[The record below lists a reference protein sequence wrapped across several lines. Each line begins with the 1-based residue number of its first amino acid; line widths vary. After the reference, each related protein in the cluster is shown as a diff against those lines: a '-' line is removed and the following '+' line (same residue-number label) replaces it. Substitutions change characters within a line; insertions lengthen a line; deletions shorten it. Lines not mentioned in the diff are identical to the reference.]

1 LAVAEEGAE
10 FGFRGGGNDKFA
22 YTGRHMDRTVELDRA
37 SIDGEVAEEENT
49 ANATT
54 CLGFGEVG
62 SIRVD
67 IKDHVGG
74 IVADGS
80 FGVRVEIVEKLFDF
94 VLRVFCCSRLLRGNA
109 TEGNEGGDVDRPC
122 VV

>member
-1 LAVAEEGAE
+1 MDGA
-10 FGFRGGGNDKFA
+10 
-22 YTGRHMDRTVELDRA
+22 VELYGT
-37 SIDGEVAEEENT
+37 SVDGEGAEEENT

-80 FGVRVEIVEKLFDF
+80 VGVCVEIVEELFDF
-94 VLRVFCCSRLLRGNA
+94 VLRVFCCSRLFGGDA
-109 TEGNEGGDVDRPC
+109 TEGNEGGDVDRAG
-122 VV
+122 VVKNSTNDLLEATNASEGVDG